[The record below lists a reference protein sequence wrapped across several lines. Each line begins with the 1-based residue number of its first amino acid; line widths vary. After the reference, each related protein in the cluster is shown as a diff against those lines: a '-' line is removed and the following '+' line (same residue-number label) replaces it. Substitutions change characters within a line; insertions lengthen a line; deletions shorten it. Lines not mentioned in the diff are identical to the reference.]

1 MHSSFAIRMHRSG
14 LSFSQHPLIAGATL
28 CALAAPVY
36 ADTVHDERLA
46 ISTFA
51 AGLKEPVAIEFAPDG
66 RLFIAE
72 VGGKVRVA
80 SANGVVDPTPVA
92 TIEVFTA
99 NENGLLG
106 LALDPEFATSGYI
119 YVFATLDP
127 KEQQI
132 LRLIDPS
139 KRQSE
144 VDAQPFVLRDHLPTR
159 GEFHSGGGLKIGP
172 DKKLYFGIGDNLV
185 RENSQDMNTLAGKI
199 SRINL
204 DGTTPSDNPFKT
216 ASGSPRAVYA
226 LGLRNPFRF
235 CFAPDGRLFAMDVGS
250 DNEERREEINLI
262 RPGDNCGWPLF
273 EGKQPEPIDP
283 AYVDPIFDYH
293 DGGAA
298 PVGCVF
304 YTAGGLPD
312 EYVGNLFHLEFVLG
326 RLYRTVLD
334 GDTVVSH
341 TTLLESEGGPVDLTV
356 GPDGALYYSELY
368 TGEIKRLGL
377 PISSVAGDV
386 TSDSGVIA
394 DPSTDEIVES
404 ASLCG
409 LGAWLS
415 SLAVVGL
422 AARRRRASL

>member
-1 MHSSFAIRMHRSG
+1 MRRFAASSI
-14 LSFSQHPLIAGATL
+14 L
-28 CALAAPVY
+28 ALALTEIAL
-36 ADTVHDERLA
+36 ADTVHDDRLA

-51 AGLKEPVAIEFAPDG
+51 TGLKEPVAIEFAPDG

-80 SANGVVDPTPVA
+80 SADGVVDPAPVA
-92 TIEVFTA
+92 SIEVFTA

-106 LALDPEFATSGYI
+106 LALDPDFATNGYI
-119 YVFATLDP
+119 YVFATIDP

-132 LRLIDPS
+132 LRMIDPA

-144 VDAQPFVLRDHLPTR
+144 ADAQPFVLRDHLPTR
-159 GEFHSGGGLKIGP
+159 GEFHSGGGLEIGP

-273 EGKQPEPIDP
+273 EGKQSEPIDP

-304 YTAGGLPD
+304 YTGDGLPE
-312 EYVGNLFHLEFVLG
+312 EYVGILFHLEFVLG

-334 GDTVVSH
+334 GDTVINH

-368 TGEIKRLGL
+368 TGEIKRLG
-377 PISSVAGDV
+377 PPATSVAGNGVSEPSVDA
-386 TSDSGVIA
+386 DS
-394 DPSTDEIVES
+394 STDEVVQP

-409 LGAWLS
+409 FGAWLS

-422 AARRRRASL
+422 AARRGRV